1 MIDINLTLLVQAIN
15 FFIAYYL
22 LKKFFLEPALILI
35 KADEEKADNVKSEL
49 NLEIII
55 LNQKKDLKNKKL
67 EEYKES
73 YKHDLATLY
82 DIKHTKEHLNLN
94 ISNDIKLKKDE
105 ILIIVKNISSEL
117 EKKVM

>member
-1 MIDINLTLLVQAIN
+1 MIDINLTLLIQAIN

-35 KADEEKADNVKSEL
+35 KEDEEKTDNVKSEL
-49 NLEIII
+49 SLEIII
-55 LNQKKDLKNKKL
+55 LNQKRDLKNKNL

-73 YKHDLATLY
+73 YKHDLDALY
-82 DIKHTKEHLNLN
+82 DIKYIKEHLNLN
-94 ISNDIKLKKDE
+94 VSNDIKLNKNE
-105 ILIIVKNISSEL
+105 ILSIVKNISSEL